1 LQWLRPFG
9 ATGFSVSAISFGAM
23 HFDGIQD
30 ENEVGSLLNQV
41 VDAGVNLIDTA
52 RGYGRSEERIGR
64 HLSYRRKDFVLSTK
78 VGYGVDGVEDWTYN
92 CIVRGVERA
101 LAVMRTDF
109 IDICHLHSCPLHIL
123 ERGEVQQGL
132 ADCARDGK
140 IRVAAY
146 SGENAEL
153 AYALADSRIGSVML
167 SLSLTDRA
175 NALRLTPEMHHGVLV
190 KRALACLAWTRQ
202 SRPNGDGEYCE
213 GIYYDRWQALL
224 RQAGFAELTQ
234 QHGIGWPEIALRWVL
249 AQPGVSSITLGTR
262 SVARIRESQ
271 AWLAKGALPQPLVEL
286 VSNAWQQARGDA
298 DQVGWQGIV

>member
-1 LQWLRPFG
+1 MKWLRPFG

-78 VGYGVDGVEDWTYN
+78 VGYGVDGVEDWTYD

-101 LAVMRTDF
+101 LAVMHTDF

-123 ERGEVQQGL
+123 QRGEVQLAL
-132 ADCARDGK
+132 ADCLRDGK

-153 AYALADSRIGSVML
+153 THALADSRMGSVML
-167 SLSLTDRA
+167 SLSLADRA
-175 NALRLTPEMHHGVLV
+175 NAKQLSSEMQQGVLV
-190 KRALACLAWTRQ
+190 KRALACLSWSRQ
-202 SRPNGDGEYCE
+202 LRPNSEGEHCE
-213 GIYYDRWQALL
+213 GIYYDGWQALL
-224 RQAGFAELTQ
+224 RQPYFRGLPQ
-234 QHGIGWPEIALRWVL
+234 QFDIGWPEIALRWVL

-262 SVARIRESQ
+262 SVVRIRESQ
-271 AWLAKGALPQPLVEL
+271 AWLAKGELPPALVEMI
-286 VSNAWQQARGDA
+286 SNAWQQAQNEGDQA
-298 DQVGWQGIV
+298 GWQGIV